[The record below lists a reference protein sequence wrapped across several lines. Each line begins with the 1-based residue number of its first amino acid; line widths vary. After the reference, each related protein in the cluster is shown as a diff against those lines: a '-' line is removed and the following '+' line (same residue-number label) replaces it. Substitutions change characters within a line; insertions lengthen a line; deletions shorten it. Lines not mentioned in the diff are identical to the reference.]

1 MKRRNIAIAP
11 YGALPLEHGRSH
23 IRLNAEFTLL
33 RDLGRPDEGF
43 EAMTIGRD
51 FRAITR
57 GAQARPGAALL
68 RGLLLLSVP

>member
-1 MKRRNIAIAP
+1 MAGP
-11 YGALPLEHGRSH
+11 TSGF
-23 IRLNAEFTLL
+23 NAEFTLI

-43 EAMTIGRD
+43 KAMTIGRD
-51 FRAITR
+51 FRAISR